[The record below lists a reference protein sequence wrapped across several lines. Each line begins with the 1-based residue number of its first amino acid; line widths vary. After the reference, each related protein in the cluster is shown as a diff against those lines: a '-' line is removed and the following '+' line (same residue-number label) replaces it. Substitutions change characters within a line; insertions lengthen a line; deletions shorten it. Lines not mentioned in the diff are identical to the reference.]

1 MKFDIIC
8 TMPVDDEGHMRPRK
22 FVYDNLT
29 SELTDEEGKHVYEK
43 PEFSK
48 YVNASN
54 LKAVSRE
61 TPVGKKDIKILKIQ
75 LGLSCNYSCEY
86 CSQRF
91 VPTAE
96 ETSSK
101 HVDKFLENLDSWM
114 KETPKKVEFW
124 GGEPLVY
131 FKTLKPLAEAL
142 RIKWPDVKFLM
153 ITNGSLLTPEI
164 NDWLVEQNF
173 SVGISHDGP
182 GQKVRG
188 PDPLKDPSTRKNIMD
203 LYKKMNGNM
212 SFNAMVHRENMDRY
226 KIAEYFIDNF
236 GLNVRIGEGSFID
249 SYDEGGMKNSACT
262 HEELLAFRRLTMK
275 YLRKSHL
282 NNFMNTEQRINE
294 WILSLETHRPA
305 SVLPQKC
312 GMDKEDNIAVDLR
325 GNVLTCQNVSAV
337 STKDNGQ
344 QHLIGH
350 VSKLDRVK
358 LDTATHWSF
367 RKECVECPML
377 QGCKGSCMFLD
388 DEKFKRSCDTAY
400 SDHLPYFCAAIEIIT
415 GALPFAILAH
425 DKSLPEERADL
436 WGRIS
441 HENVK
446 IPEIRE

>member
-164 NDWLVEQNF
+164 NDWLVEQNVD
-173 SVGISHDGP
+173 VGISHDGP
-182 GQKVRG
+182 GQVDPRQHCG
-188 PDPLKDPSTRKNIMD
+188 AIADPLAARRCWPPVRPGYRRGRVLCPRPCGCRSPPRSSPRGSGGTMGGTWRARCTSR
-203 LYKKMNGNM
+203 G
-212 SFNAMVHRENMDRY
+212 SARFC
-226 KIAEYFIDNF
+226 
-236 GLNVRIGEGSFID
+236 GLMIVG
-249 SYDEGGMKNSACT
+249 
-262 HEELLAFRRLTMK
+262 
-275 YLRKSHL
+275 
-282 NNFMNTEQRINE
+282 
-294 WILSLETHRPA
+294 
-305 SVLPQKC
+305 
-312 GMDKEDNIAVDLR
+312 
-325 GNVLTCQNVSAV
+325 
-337 STKDNGQ
+337 
-344 QHLIGH
+344 
-350 VSKLDRVK
+350 
-358 LDTATHWSF
+358 
-367 RKECVECPML
+367 
-377 QGCKGSCMFLD
+377 
-388 DEKFKRSCDTAY
+388 
-400 SDHLPYFCAAIEIIT
+400 
-415 GALPFAILAH
+415 
-425 DKSLPEERADL
+425 
-436 WGRIS
+436 
-441 HENVK
+441 
-446 IPEIRE
+446 